1 MFYLIFFYIRRA
13 ISTQTYSKSVLEKK
27 KLWDKYIHKR
37 VKEIG
42 RAYEVRVLLCLVD
55 VKEPHHCIKEL
66 EKISIFSN
74 LTMISII
81 LN

>member
-1 MFYLIFFYIRRA
+1 MKYHLLNP
-13 ISTQTYSKSVLEKK
+13 T
-27 KLWDKYIHKR
+27 YIHKR

-66 EKISIFSN
+66 EKIYIFSN